1 MTSGVLFKNSG
12 ALSGH
17 KHQLLP
23 PVFMDPRTSSNKL
36 LPFNQ
41 GNPYIEEDAEEIES
55 LFEQDTLYRQ
65 SKFLAHL
72 TVKAS
77 LHVG

>member
-1 MTSGVLFKNSG
+1 
-12 ALSGH
+12 
-17 KHQLLP
+17 
-23 PVFMDPRTSSNKL
+23 MDPRTSSKKL
-36 LPFNQ
+36 PLSNP
-41 GNPYIEEDAEEIES
+41 GNPYIEEDDEEIDS

-77 LHVG
+77 LHIG